1 MQNIILTGDFSIGKS
16 TIIDNYIK
24 YLNKNNI
31 SYGGFRTFSILEN
44 NEYNVYIIPSSSKLL
59 LDKNYKYHTLI
70 KCDYPLDD
78 TNKIGDRNTKS
89 FNREIFDTVGIEIL
103 NNDIKN
109 KKVIVIDEIGYLES
123 NSEKFLN
130 KIYECFQDINKK
142 TVAIARKNGNSFL
155 EKMKMNKN
163 INIIEVTKDNRD
175 YIIDKYLID

>member
-1 MQNIILTGDFSIGKS
+1 MQKIILTGDFSVGKS

-24 YLNKNNI
+24 YLKDNNI
-31 SYGGFRTFSILEN
+31 SYGGFRTFSILEKD
-44 NEYNVYIIPSSSKLL
+44 EYNVYIIPASSELL
-59 LDKNYKYHTLI
+59 LDKTSEYHKLI
-70 KCDYPLDD
+70 KCDYPLDEK
-78 TNKIGDRNTKS
+78 NRIGDRNKKN
-89 FNREIFDTVGIEIL
+89 FNRGIFDTIGLEIL
-103 NNDIKN
+103 NNDIQN

-142 TVAIARKNGNSFL
+142 TVAIARMNGNSFL